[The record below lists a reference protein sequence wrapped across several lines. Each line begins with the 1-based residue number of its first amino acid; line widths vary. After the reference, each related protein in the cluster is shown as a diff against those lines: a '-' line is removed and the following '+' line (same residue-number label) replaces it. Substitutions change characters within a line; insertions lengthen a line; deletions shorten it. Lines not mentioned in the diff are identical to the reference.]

1 MEEPGDPMSKSLDLK
16 LDNIHA
22 DPRRSREFILADAKD
37 ADMAFGLASPG
48 TAPAPGRPRSLSDYR
63 DQVREIAR
71 QGLVDIM
78 LMSAST
84 SELLTIKERLFE
96 NSHVT
101 PAVRADHTT
110 E

>member
-1 MEEPGDPMSKSLDLK
+1 MNKSLDLK
-16 LDNIHA
+16 LANIHR
-22 DPRRSREFILADAKD
+22 DPHRAREFILADAKD

-48 TAPAPGRPRSLSDYR
+48 KDPATGRTRSLADYR

-96 NSHVT
+96 SSQVT
-101 PAVRADHTT
+101 PAVRA
-110 E
+110 